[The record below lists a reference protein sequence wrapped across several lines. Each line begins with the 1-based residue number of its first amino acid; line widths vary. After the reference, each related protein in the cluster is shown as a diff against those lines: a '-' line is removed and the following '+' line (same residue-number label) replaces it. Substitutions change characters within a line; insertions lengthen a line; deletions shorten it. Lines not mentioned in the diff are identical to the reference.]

1 MRLKPG
7 APKSRANALSARPM
21 SAADVIRGRAGG
33 AGAAAVSGGAR
44 DAAPAPGRFRGSV
57 VLAMAVAKASVSWR
71 LAVAGLGAPDPVS
84 AGGPAQE
91 APSSAAVT
99 AAQWTGF
106 VKERSRSGTAA
117 AGRAF
122 GLGGLRGLGGL
133 GRVGT
138 F

>member
-21 SAADVIRGRAGG
+21 SAADVIRRGGG
-33 AGAAAVSGGAR
+33 AGATAVSAGAR

-57 VLAMAVAKASVSWR
+57 VLALAVAKASVSWR

-99 AAQWTGF
+99 AAQWTVF

-117 AGRAF
+117 AGRSF
-122 GLGGLRGLGGL
+122 GLGGLGGL
-133 GRVGT
+133 GT